1 MPTSIN
7 NFGPCLRRGVLVSR
21 RIICAVVVGATVC
34 LGVFLVS
41 TAAPRK
47 SNVDPGSPSLTTG
60 QTPTTAESKDSQQDA
75 GVARHLVIASKESGI
90 EKKEFAAL
98 PPPKEVATEIHKRV
112 VAGLDSE
119 VRQTTKKLYGTL
131 FQQLSLPSDVQEKV
145 IDILTHDQ
153 KQLEQQAFEA
163 AQSGNIP
170 VPPSPDEIRS
180 QQEQQNQQLRAVLGD
195 AGFAEFAQYQASI
208 PDRLTLDA
216 VNQEGGN
223 LTESQSQQ
231 LLQIL
236 AEARQQIIGQSGI
249 TQNLA
254 SMPPG
259 DAMAMVQQQ
268 QSVLQQTIGSRVQN
282 LLTPQQA
289 TVLQN
294 VFVQQNMLLGGG

>member
-1 MPTSIN
+1 
-7 NFGPCLRRGVLVSR
+7 
-21 RIICAVVVGATVC
+21 VVVSGRILSSIVVSTAVC
-34 LGVFLVS
+34 LGVFLFS
-41 TAAPRK
+41 TAALRRK
-47 SNVDPGSPSLTTG
+47 DNVAPGSPS
-60 QTPTTAESKDSQQDA
+60 PTTSQSPITAGSRDSQQVA
-75 GVARHLVIASKESGI
+75 GVGQHPVIPCKKSGVEKSGI
-90 EKKEFAAL
+90 EKKEFSAL
-98 PPPKEVATEIHKRV
+98 PPPKEVATEVHKRIA
-112 VAGLDSE
+112 AGLDGE
-119 VRQTTKKLYGTL
+119 VRETTNRLYRAF
-131 FQQLSLPSDVQEKV
+131 FQQLGLASAVQEKV
-145 IDILTHDQ
+145 IDILTKDQ

-180 QQEQQNQQLRAVLGD
+180 QQEQQNQQLRAALGD
-195 AGFAEFAQYQASI
+195 PGFAEFAQYQSTI
-208 PDRLTLDA
+208 PDRLIVDA

-223 LTESQSQQ
+223 LSENQSQQ

-236 AEARQQIIGQSGI
+236 SEARQQITGQSGV

-254 SMPPG
+254 SMSPG

-268 QSVLQQTIGSRVQN
+268 QAVLQQTIGSRVQN

>member
-1 MPTSIN
+1 
-7 NFGPCLRRGVLVSR
+7 VVVSR
-21 RIICAVVVGATVC
+21 QIPSSIVVGAAVC

-41 TAAPRK
+41 TAVLRRK
-47 SNVDPGSPSLTTG
+47 ENVAPGSPSLTTS
-60 QTPTTAESKDSQQDA
+60 QTPTTEESKDSQQDA
-75 GVARHLVIASKESGI
+75 GVAQHPVIPSKRSGV
-90 EKKEFAAL
+90 EKKEFSAL
-98 PPPKEVATEIHKRV
+98 PPPKETATEVHKRIA
-112 VAGLDSE
+112 AGLDSE

-163 AQSGNIP
+163 AQSGDIP

-180 QQEQQNQQLRAVLGD
+180 QQDQQNQQLRAVLGD
-195 AGFAEFAQYQASI
+195 AGFAEFAQYQATI
-208 PDRLTLDA
+208 PDRLIVDA
-216 VNQEGGN
+216 VNQEGGD
-223 LTESQSQQ
+223 LSESQSQQ

-249 TQNLA
+249 TLNLA

-268 QSVLQQTIGSRVQN
+268 QAVLQQTIGSRVQN

-294 VFVQQNMLLGGG
+294 VFVRQNMLPGAADFWPP